1 MLLLYIKLFMGHD
14 TSIDLAEA
22 GAEFIIIGG
31 SPLFTRLGHGS
42 DIQSPEV

>member
-1 MLLLYIKLFMGHD
+1 MGHY